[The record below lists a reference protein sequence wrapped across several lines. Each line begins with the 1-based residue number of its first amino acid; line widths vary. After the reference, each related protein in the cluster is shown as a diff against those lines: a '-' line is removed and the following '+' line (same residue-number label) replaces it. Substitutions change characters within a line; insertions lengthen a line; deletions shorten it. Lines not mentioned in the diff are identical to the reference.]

1 MHELG
6 AEPVQGDLLDPASSA
21 PISPI
26 RLLKACWEATAIFGL
41 AAREVGTE
49 IVVNCS
55 QLQNTAGVL
64 SFRNRSHRLADWVLH
79 WADGG
84 AVHLH
89 APPFYA
95 NFRAFTAHTSRSRA

>member
-1 MHELG
+1 MVHKVDNRPDSLRELG
-6 AEPVQGDLLDPASSA
+6 AELVQGDLLDPASSA

-55 QLQNTAGVL
+55 QLQNTAEVPT
-64 SFRNRSHRLADWVLH
+64 FRNL
-79 WADGG
+79 
-84 AVHLH
+84 
-89 APPFYA
+89 
-95 NFRAFTAHTSRSRA
+95 